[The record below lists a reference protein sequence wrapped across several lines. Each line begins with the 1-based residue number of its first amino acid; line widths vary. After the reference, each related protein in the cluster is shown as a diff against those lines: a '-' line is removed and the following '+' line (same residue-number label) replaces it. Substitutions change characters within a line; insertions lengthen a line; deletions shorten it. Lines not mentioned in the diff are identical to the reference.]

1 VKISTKDQQE
11 MVLFQLK
18 NKEKKLQEL
27 LNSWEINQILV
38 ISLKKT
44 ILLLIYLPI
53 GKLLIPQVLN

>member
-44 ILLLIYLPI
+44 ILLLISLLI
-53 GKLLIPQVLN
+53 GKLLIPLVLD